1 MTSNI
6 GAKKVS
12 EFGGGIGFSDD
23 SNNEKIKDSIIRKSL
38 KNQFSP
44 EFLNRIDDVIVFD
57 KLDNKSLKKIV
68 QIELN
73 HLSERLLE
81 SNYEITFHKSVVDEI
96 INRNSEEEYGARPI
110 KRIIQNLCEDFIS
123 DKILTGDITK
133 EMGIILKIKEGNLEI
148 LKNTPLI

>member
-1 MTSNI
+1 M
-6 GAKKVS
+6 
-12 EFGGGIGFSDD
+12 FSDRRAFTY
-23 SNNEKIKDSIIRKSL
+23 SRFSRSWEGAQHPKSPTRER
-38 KNQFSP
+38 NGAP

-57 KLDNKSLKKIV
+57 KLDDKSLKKIV

-73 HLSERLLE
+73 ILSERLTE
-81 SNYEITFHKSVVDEI
+81 SNYEITFHKTVVDEI
-96 INRNSEEEYGARPI
+96 IKRNSEEEYGARPI

-123 DKILTGDITK
+123 DNILTGDITK

>member
-68 QIELN
+68 QIELD
-73 HLSERLLE
+73 HLGKRLLE

-96 INRNSEEEYGARPI
+96 INRNSEEDYGARPI

-123 DKILTGDITK
+123 DNILKGDITK

>member
-1 MTSNI
+1 M
-6 GAKKVS
+6 
-12 EFGGGIGFSDD
+12 
-23 SNNEKIKDSIIRKSL
+23 
-38 KNQFSP
+38 
-44 EFLNRIDDVIVFD
+44 
-57 KLDNKSLKKIV
+57 
-68 QIELN
+68 
-73 HLSERLLE
+73 E

-96 INRNSEEEYGARPI
+96 INRNSEEDYGARPI

>member
-1 MTSNI
+1 MHSN
-6 GAKKVS
+6 
-12 EFGGGIGFSDD
+12 
-23 SNNEKIKDSIIRKSL
+23 
-38 KNQFSP
+38 Q
-44 EFLNRIDDVIVFD
+44 
-57 KLDNKSLKKIV
+57 IV

-96 INRNSEEEYGARPI
+96 INRNSEEDYGARPI